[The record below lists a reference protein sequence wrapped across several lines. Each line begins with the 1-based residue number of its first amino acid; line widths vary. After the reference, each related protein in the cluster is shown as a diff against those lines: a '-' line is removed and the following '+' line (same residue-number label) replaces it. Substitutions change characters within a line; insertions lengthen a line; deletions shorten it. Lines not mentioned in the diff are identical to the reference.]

1 MLFEPISIAGLTVKN
16 RFVRSATNEG
26 LAELDGTVTDDIGD
40 IYEELSRNDVGIIIT
55 GYSYV
60 DINGKSDEGQQ
71 GIYDDKLIEPYKKLV
86 SRVHKYDSKIFI
98 QIVHG
103 GRQST
108 LMDGIPLLAPSSVE
122 DSASGKVPIEMS
134 EEDILNT
141 INNFVEAARRSKE
154 AGFDGVQLHCAHGF
168 LLSSFISPYTNRRT
182 DKWGGSV
189 EGRARIVI
197 EILKG
202 IQERVGNDFPV
213 MIKMN
218 ATDGFDVF
226 SGKIGLDAPECVEIA
241 SLLEKAGVC
250 AIEVSGGIF
259 EAGSVMSQKHI
270 DSEEKEAYFRRY
282 SKMIR
287 DTVKIP
293 VILVGGIRTKAV
305 METML
310 RGYAD
315 MVSFSRPFIAE
326 PDLVLNLKNGLSDR
340 VKCVSCNGCFR
351 TESIRCVYKFD

>member
-1 MLFEPISIAGLTVKN
+1 MLFEPITIAGLTVKN

-26 LAELDGTVTDDIGD
+26 MAELDGTVTKGIGD
-40 IYEELSRNDVGIIIT
+40 MYEDLAREDVGLIIT

-60 DINGKSDEGQQ
+60 DVNGQSDERQQ
-71 GIYDDKLIEPYKKLV
+71 GIYDDRFIGPYREIV

-103 GRQST
+103 GRQSIVKE
-108 LMDGIPLLAPSSVE
+108 GVSLLAPSAVE
-122 DSASGKVPIEMS
+122 DPASGKVPVEMT

-141 INNFVEAARRSKE
+141 IENFAEAARRSKE
-154 AGFDGVQLHCAHGF
+154 AGFDGVQIHCAHGF

-189 EGRARIVI
+189 ENRARIVT
-197 EILKG
+197 EIVKR
-202 IQERVGNDFPV
+202 IQEKVGKDFPV
-213 MIKMN
+213 MVKMN

-241 SLLEKAGVC
+241 SLLENAGVC

-259 EAGSVMSQKHI
+259 EAGAVMSQKNI

-305 METML
+305 MESML
-310 RGYAD
+310 
-315 MVSFSRPFIAE
+315 
-326 PDLVLNLKNGLSDR
+326 
-340 VKCVSCNGCFR
+340 
-351 TESIRCVYKFD
+351 

>member
-1 MLFEPISIAGLTVKN
+1 MLFEPITIAGLTVKN

-26 LAELDGTVTDDIGD
+26 MAELDGTVTKGIGD
-40 IYEELSRNDVGIIIT
+40 MYEDLAREDVGLIIT

-60 DINGKSDEGQQ
+60 DVKGQSDERQQ
-71 GIYDDKLIEPYKKLV
+71 GIYDDRFIGPYGEIV
-86 SRVHKYDSKIFI
+86 SRVHKYDCRIFI

-103 GRQST
+103 GRQSIVKE
-108 LMDGIPLLAPSSVE
+108 GVPLLAPSAVK
-122 DSASGKVPIEMS
+122 DPASGKIPVEMT
-134 EEDILNT
+134 EEDILAT
-141 INNFVEAARRSKE
+141 IENFAEAARRSKA
-154 AGFDGVQLHCAHGF
+154 AGFDGVQIHCAHGF

-189 EGRARIVI
+189 ENRARVVTEIVRRT
-197 EILKG
+197 
-202 IQERVGNDFPV
+202 QEKVGKDFPIMV
-213 MIKMN
+213 KMN

-259 EAGSVMSQKHI
+259 EAGAVMSQKGI

-305 METML
+305 MESML

-315 MVSFSRPFIAE
+315 MISLSRPFIAE
-326 PDLVLNLKNGLSDR
+326 PDLVVNLKEGSDR

-351 TESIRCVYKFD
+351 TDGVSCTYNFN

>member
-1 MLFEPISIAGLTVKN
+1 MLFEPITMAGLTVKN

-26 LAELDGTVTDDIGD
+26 MAELDGTVTKGIGD
-40 IYEELSRNDVGIIIT
+40 MYEDLAREDVGLIIT

-60 DINGKSDEGQQ
+60 DVKGQSDERQQ
-71 GIYDDKLIEPYKKLV
+71 GIYDDRFIGPYREIV
-86 SRVHKYDSKIFI
+86 SRVHKYDSKIFL

-103 GRQST
+103 GRQSIVKE
-108 LMDGIPLLAPSSVE
+108 GVALLAPSAVE
-122 DSASGKVPIEMS
+122 DPASGKVPVEMT
-134 EEDILNT
+134 EEDIFDT
-141 INNFVEAARRSKE
+141 IENFAEAARRSKE
-154 AGFDGVQLHCAHGF
+154 AGFDGVQIHCAHGF
-168 LLSSFISPYTNRRT
+168 LLSSFISPYTNHRT

-189 EGRARIVI
+189 ENRARIVT
-197 EILKG
+197 EIVKR
-202 IQERVGNDFPV
+202 IQEKVGKDFPV
-213 MIKMN
+213 MVKMN

-241 SLLEKAGVC
+241 SLLEKAGIC

-259 EAGSVMSQKHI
+259 EAGPVMSQNGI
-270 DSEEKEAYFRRY
+270 DSEDKEAYFRRY
-282 SKMIR
+282 SKMIL

-305 METML
+305 MESIL

-315 MVSFSRPFIAE
+315 MISLSRPFIAE
-326 PDLVLNLKNGLSDR
+326 PDLVVKLKEGSDR

-351 TESIRCVYKFD
+351 TDGVSCTYNFD

>member
-1 MLFEPISIAGLTVKN
+1 N

-26 LAELDGTVTDDIGD
+26 MAELDGTVTKGIGD
-40 IYEELSRNDVGIIIT
+40 MYEDLAREDVGLIIT

-60 DINGKSDEGQQ
+60 DVKGQSDERQQ
-71 GIYDDKLIEPYKKLV
+71 GIYDDRFIGPYKEIV
-86 SRVHKYDSKIFI
+86 SRVHKHGSKIFI

-103 GRQST
+103 GRQSIVKE
-108 LMDGIPLLAPSSVE
+108 GVALLAPSAVE
-122 DSASGKVPIEMS
+122 DPASDKVPVEMA
-134 EEDILNT
+134 EEDILDT
-141 INNFVEAARRSKE
+141 IENFAEAARRSKE
-154 AGFDGVQLHCAHGF
+154 AGFDGIQIHCAHGF

-189 EGRARIVI
+189 ENRARIVT
-197 EILKG
+197 EIVKR
-202 IQERVGNDFPV
+202 IQEKVGKDFPV
-213 MIKMN
+213 MVKMN

-259 EAGSVMSQKHI
+259 EAGAVMSQKDI

-305 METML
+305 MESML

-315 MVSFSRPFIAE
+315 MVSLSRPFIAE
-326 PDLVLNLKNGLSDR
+326 PDLVVSLKEGSDR

-351 TESIRCVYKFD
+351 TDGVSCTYNFN

>member
-1 MLFEPISIAGLTVKN
+1 MLFEPITIAGLTVKN

-26 LAELDGTVTDDIGD
+26 MAELDGTVTKGIGD
-40 IYEELSRNDVGIIIT
+40 MYEDLAREDVGLIIT

-60 DINGKSDEGQQ
+60 DVKGQSDERQQ
-71 GIYDDKLIEPYKKLV
+71 GIYDDRSIEPYNEIV
-86 SRVHKYDSKIFI
+86 SRVHKYDSRIFI

-103 GRQST
+103 GRQSIAKE
-108 LMDGIPLLAPSSVE
+108 GVPLLAPSAVE
-122 DSASGKVPIEMS
+122 DPASGKVPVEMT
-134 EEDILNT
+134 EEDILDT
-141 INNFVEAARRSKE
+141 IENFAEAARRSKE
-154 AGFDGVQLHCAHGF
+154 AGFDGVQIHCAHGF

-189 EGRARIVI
+189 ENRARIVT
-197 EILKG
+197 EIVKR
-202 IQERVGNDFPV
+202 IQENVGKDFPV
-213 MIKMN
+213 IVKMN

-259 EAGSVMSQKHI
+259 EAGSVMSQKAI

-305 METML
+305 MESML

-315 MVSFSRPFIAE
+315 MVSLSRPFIAE
-326 PDLVLNLKNGLSDR
+326 PDLVVNLKEGITDR

-351 TESIRCVYKFD
+351 TDGVSCTYNFN